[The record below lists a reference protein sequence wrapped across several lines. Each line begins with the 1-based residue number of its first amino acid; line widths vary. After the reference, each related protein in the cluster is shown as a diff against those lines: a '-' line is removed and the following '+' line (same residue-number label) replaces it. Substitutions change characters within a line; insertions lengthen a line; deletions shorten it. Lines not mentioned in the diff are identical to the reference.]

1 MVGPTTFG
9 YQNLGF
15 GAGGSAAAG
24 ALTLIKANTFSGD
37 SSVTVNNIEEDVYD
51 VHFFTC
57 ELTGSHQDITIFFD
71 FSTDNGSSF
80 LTANLA
86 YSKSF
91 GQTDGTFNQ
100 STNTSLYGIN
110 FMQSADTNLGG
121 GGYAYFFSLGDSGRH
136 SYVSSHAAFERSG
149 DNDVKRFEFGGGST
163 TSDQTV
169 NAFRIY
175 PNIASP
181 GITGNYALYGLEQS

>member
-1 MVGPTTFG
+1 MAP
-9 YQNLGF
+9 LGAARALIT
-15 GAGGSAAAG
+15 AGGAAAG
-24 ALTLIKANTFSGD
+24 ALTLIKSNTFSG
-37 SSVTVNNIEEDVYD
+37 SNSMIVNDIEEDVYD

-57 ELTGSHQDITIFFD
+57 ELSGSHQDITIFID

-80 LTANLA
+80 LTDDLA
-86 YSKSF
+86 YSKSY

-100 STNTSLYGIN
+100 ATSTDLYGIT

-121 GGYAYFFSLGDSGRH
+121 AGYAYFYSLGDSGRH
-136 SYVSSHAAFERSG
+136 SYVNTHAIYERSG
-149 DNDVKRFEFGGGST
+149 SGGVQRMEFGGGST

-169 NAFRIY
+169 NAFRLY

-181 GITGNYALYGLEQS
+181 GITGKYALYGLEQS